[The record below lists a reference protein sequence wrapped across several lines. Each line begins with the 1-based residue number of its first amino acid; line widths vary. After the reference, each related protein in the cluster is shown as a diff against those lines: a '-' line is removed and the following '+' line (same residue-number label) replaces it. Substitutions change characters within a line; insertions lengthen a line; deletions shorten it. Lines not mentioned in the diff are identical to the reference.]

1 MKPLVGI
8 TMERAS
14 DPDRQRPWRTGHALD
29 HLLCT
34 YTALVE
40 SAGLQP
46 VLLPVGRPGAGVE
59 GLIGRLDGLLLSGG
73 SDLDPALWG
82 EAELEPGGCVVPL
95 TDDER
100 ARSRWEDALV
110 KAALD
115 AELPLLGICRGMQ
128 QLNVSL
134 GGSLW
139 QDLERQTGRAGH
151 LETEDPFRRVHALTA
166 EAGAGEWSALLQGAT
181 VTSTHHQG
189 LRRVAKDLQVL
200 ARAAGEPEVVEAVR
214 LAGAGFALAVQ
225 WHPERL
231 PDDPLTRRLVEDF
244 AAAIQGRRP

>member
-1 MKPLVGI
+1 MRPLVGI
-8 TMERAS
+8 TMERSS
-14 DPDRQRPWRTGHALD
+14 DADRLRPWRTGHPLD
-29 HLLCT
+29 YLLCA

-46 VLLPVGRPGAGVE
+46 VLLPVGLPGPSVH
-59 GLIGRLDGLLLSGG
+59 GLVRRLDGLLLSGG
-73 SDLDPALWG
+73 SDLDPGLWG
-82 EAELEPGGCVVPL
+82 ESELEPGGFVVPL
-95 TDDER
+95 TEDER
-100 ARSRWEDALV
+100 RRSRWEDALV
-110 KAALD
+110 KAALEVD
-115 AELPLLGICRGMQ
+115 LPLLGICRGMQ

-151 LETEDPFRRVHALTA
+151 LESEDPFRRVHALTA
-166 EAGAGEWSALLQGAT
+166 DAAAGDWAELLDRST

-189 LRRVAKDLQVL
+189 LRAVAADLQVL

-214 LAGAGFALAVQ
+214 RSGPAFALGVQ

-231 PDDPLTRRLVEDF
+231 PDDPLTRRLVDEF
-244 AAAIQGRRP
+244 AAAILGRMP